1 MKGFYIIISI
11 IYGLIFYG
19 YIDTDFDLLYTFAT
33 MGVYLASNILY
44 FWKKKNIVNFEFFF
58 ALAFFC
64 ACFLTYFIVKEGE
77 GFAYFTFSSNPSLVR
92 GIALA
97 MVGYHCYLCGL
108 LSIKTT
114 YKSKKIN
121 IDSLRMSKNAAFW
134 SNIICILTFCI
145 FIAFGGINV
154 LYIYSGEASREG
166 DYMGVLLY
174 WILAYSVAAF
184 ANFSSMNF
192 DTSKGVIANVFSF
205 DKLFVINTLII
216 TIFLLMSGYR
226 SQAMQVILPL
236 LICFSVFVKQ
246 ISARNVFV
254 ILICGMMLMV
264 IIGMTRSGGEFE
276 SDLSYITYFRD
287 FNAANS
293 SLGFFIDE
301 VERKGIT
308 GGSNYIPQVL
318 SIVPYLQSIVSN
330 FVDFDTFATPSSRY
344 FTWNFD
350 SDSGLGTN
358 IIADI
363 YYTFGFVGVVVL
375 MFILGRMCTVFSTY
389 KNKYYFLVY
398 IIFTGNAIFSARVE
412 FPYVLRM
419 LAWGCLFLFAVIFF
433 SKPKSRICIH

>member
-419 LAWGCLFLFAVIFF
+419 LAWGCLFLLVVNILSI
-433 SKPKSRICIH
+433 SKLKNDT

>member
-1 MKGFYIIISI
+1 
-11 IYGLIFYG
+11 
-19 YIDTDFDLLYTFAT
+19 
-33 MGVYLASNILY
+33 
-44 FWKKKNIVNFEFFF
+44 
-58 ALAFFC
+58 
-64 ACFLTYFIVKEGE
+64 
-77 GFAYFTFSSNPSLVR
+77 
-92 GIALA
+92 
-97 MVGYHCYLCGL
+97 
-108 LSIKTT
+108 
-114 YKSKKIN
+114 
-121 IDSLRMSKNAAFW
+121 
-134 SNIICILTFCI
+134 
-145 FIAFGGINV
+145 
-154 LYIYSGEASREG
+154 
-166 DYMGVLLY
+166 
-174 WILAYSVAAF
+174 
-184 ANFSSMNF
+184 
-192 DTSKGVIANVFSF
+192 
-205 DKLFVINTLII
+205 
-216 TIFLLMSGYR
+216 
-226 SQAMQVILPL
+226 MQVILPL

-419 LAWGCLFLFAVIFF
+419 LAWGCLFLFAVNFF